1 MKKKILNLISIMLL
15 CFVLA
20 GCSSFFGSNEALQ
33 IENIQAENLE
43 NGDIKITITYV
54 DEVSEPTIFI
64 VPKGDKGSTG
74 VGIKEITTIKKDD
87 GSGSILTIT
96 YTDDSISPTI
106 VEVKDGISVSSI
118 DPVVNPETGEI
129 VIYIRYSDGTSSEP
143 MLLPKGEDGKDGISV
158 IGIDQRINRDSSVT
172 LTFKMSQGEDV
183 IVNIPAPQQG
193 EDGRGIQDIVSIPNG
208 DRYVMIIT
216 YTDDTTKEL
225 EFARPNKWF
234 SEMSKPLDT
243 DGINGDLWY
252 DLSHNVIYV
261 KQNNKWTQVINLY
274 DTTNKTYTVKFDLN
288 DSTDA
293 PANMPLGTLF
303 TYEMVGGNYFK
314 ASGYEI
320 PIPTREGYVFAG
332 WYTVKIPTVVNG
344 AFTDLTAVFS
354 DLTLYAK
361 WELANA

>member
-118 DPVVNPETGEI
+118 DPVINPETGEI
-129 VIYIRYSDGTSSEP
+129 VIYSRYSDGTSSEP
-143 MLLPKGEDGKDGISV
+143 RLLP
-158 IGIDQRINRDSSVT
+158 
-172 LTFKMSQGEDV
+172 
-183 IVNIPAPQQG
+183 
-193 EDGRGIQDIVSIPNG
+193 
-208 DRYVMIIT
+208 
-216 YTDDTTKEL
+216 
-225 EFARPNKWF
+225 
-234 SEMSKPLDT
+234 
-243 DGINGDLWY
+243 
-252 DLSHNVIYV
+252 
-261 KQNNKWTQVINLY
+261 
-274 DTTNKTYTVKFDLN
+274 
-288 DSTDA
+288 
-293 PANMPLGTLF
+293 
-303 TYEMVGGNYFK
+303 
-314 ASGYEI
+314 
-320 PIPTREGYVFAG
+320 
-332 WYTVKIPTVVNG
+332 
-344 AFTDLTAVFS
+344 
-354 DLTLYAK
+354 
-361 WELANA
+361 